1 MALMDNTEGLPPEA
15 RQDVVD
21 VLLAQHE
28 RVRELITEVSGTRG
42 EARLQAFTELRML
55 LALHEAAEEAI
66 VHPTTHDAVAEARVE
81 EEQHAARAIARLEAL
96 DLADP
101 AFDRAFA
108 AFAEAVSAH
117 AEKEERE
124 EFPALRQNIPA
135 PTLQEMADRV
145 VSGQQD
151 AYAHMGAGVAAV
163 VGFEAEPFA
172 SLLDEAGAA
181 MSRH

>member
-1 MALMDNTEGLPPEA
+1 MALMDNSEGLPAAQP
-15 RQDVVD
+15 DVVD

-28 RVRELITEVSGTRG
+28 RVRELVAEVSTAQG
-42 EARLQAFTELRML
+42 EARLRAFNELRTL

-66 VHPTTHDAVAEARVE
+66 VHPTTHDALAEARVE
-81 EEQHAARAIARLEAL
+81 EEQHAARAIAQLETF

-108 AFAEAVSAH
+108 AFAQAVFAH

-135 PTLQEMADRV
+135 PTLQAMADRV

-151 AYAHMGAGVAAV
+151 AYAHLAGGMPDAV
-163 VGFEAEPFA
+163 GVETEPFA
-172 SLLDEAGAA
+172 ALLDEAGAA